1 MSTVKLMKW
10 WREPVLYHKSC
21 GIWKVIVY

>member
-1 MSTVKLMKW
+1 MRR
-10 WREPVLYHKSC
+10 REPVLYHKSC